1 MQLTH
6 INKVKVVGSV
16 SDTSRYFRK
25 VLKITRQAKNLFL
38 LTWGGRCLWYL
49 HVRGTCMFV
58 VPGTWMFV
66 VPGTCMFV
74 VPACSLQKQESCDSE
89 RYCDWLA
96 VFTAPVWTVDK
107 LVKFVTVITLLLRT
121 VDRWPRAVEAR

>member
-1 MQLTH
+1 MQSTH
-6 INKVKVVGSV
+6 RNEVKVVGSV
-16 SDTSRYFRK
+16 SDTSRYFRT
-25 VLKITRQAKNLFL
+25 VLKITRQARNLFL
-38 LTWGGRCLWYL
+38 LTWGGRCSWYL
-49 HVRGTCMFV
+49 HVR
-58 VPGTWMFV
+58 
-66 VPGTCMFV
+66 GTCMFV